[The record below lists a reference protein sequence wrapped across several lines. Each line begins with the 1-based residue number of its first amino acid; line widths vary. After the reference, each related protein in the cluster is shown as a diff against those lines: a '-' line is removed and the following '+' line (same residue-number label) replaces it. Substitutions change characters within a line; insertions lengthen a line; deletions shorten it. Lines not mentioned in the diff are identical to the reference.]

1 MPFKKAEFITSAP
14 DLAHCPPP
22 EKKEI
27 CFAGRSNV
35 GKSSLLNAIC
45 DNKKLAKTSNRPGKT
60 KLLNYFLI
68 DDDFYLV
75 DLPGYGYAKVS
86 KTEKDIWGKAIQEY
100 LLKREAITMVYQL
113 IDIRHEPTQLD
124 KDFMIWLA
132 TNEIPFCQVLTKS
145 DKLKHNKKQQSK
157 ARLKRLQKEMNFE
170 VPVVMTS
177 SLHKSGMNELTE
189 VIYEFLE

>member
-1 MPFKKAEFITSAP
+1 MPFKKAAFITSAP

-45 DNKKLAKTSNRPGKT
+45 NNSKLAKTSNRPGKT
-60 KLLNYFLI
+60 RLLNYFLI
-68 DDDFYLV
+68 DEDFYLV

-86 KTEKDIWGKAIQEY
+86 KTEKDVWGKAIQEY
-100 LLKREAITMVYQL
+100 LLKREAISMVYQL

-132 TNEIPFCQVLTKS
+132 TNEIPFCQVLTKA
-145 DKLKHNKKQQSK
+145 DKFKHNKRQQSK

-170 VPVVMTS
+170 VPIVMTS
-177 SLHKSGMNELTE
+177 SLDKSGMDELID

>member
-157 ARLKRLQKEMNFE
+157 ARLKRLQKEINFE

-177 SLHKSGMNELTE
+177 SLHKSGMDELTE